1 MKMRRC
7 LAVTL
12 TFFTSFAVSHGQT
25 WNHNPTATNGPLS
38 WGGVAPTYATC
49 GAKAGEN
56 FVSVGMKATPIDIE
70 TTKAMS
76 VPLPALKFHYEPTP
90 FEIENNG
97 HVIEV
102 PYEKGSTLT
111 IGGSATDVYELA
123 QFHFHAPSEH
133 TVDGKPYDA
142 EFHLVHRNI
151 LGELAVVGVFMQRGD
166 GANGFFDQ
174 IMAGAPARIGVTP
187 SEGTKI
193 NAAELL
199 PPAQSYFTYT
209 GSLTT
214 PPCTEGV
221 RWFVLNDPVAISD
234 FALRQIHILVSQF
247 PGYNGFPNNNRPV
260 MPLNGRGVVAV
271 K

>member
-1 MKMRRC
+1 MKDKLVIT
-7 LAVTL
+7 LAL
-12 TFFTSFAVSHGQT
+12 SCALPICHGQS
-25 WNHNPTATNGPLS
+25 WNHNPADTNGPLN
-38 WGGVAPTYATC
+38 WGTVSAPYATC
-49 GAKAGEN
+49 GAKPADKFIE
-56 FVSVGMKATPIDIE
+56 VGMKATPIDIE
-70 TTKAMS
+70 PAKTIS
-76 VPLPALKFHYEPTP
+76 VALPALQFHYEKTP

-102 PYEKGSTLT
+102 PYEAGSTLH
-111 IGGSATDVYELA
+111 IGSSPTDQYQLA

-151 LGELAVVGVFMQRGD
+151 LGELAVVGVFMNKGD
-166 GANGFFDQ
+166 SANGLFDQ
-174 IMAGAPARIGVTP
+174 IMAGAPSRIGVTD
-187 SEGTKI
+187 SEGTHI
-193 NAAELL
+193 NVAELL
-199 PPAQSYFTYT
+199 PEAKSFFTYT

-214 PPCTEGV
+214 PPCSEGV
-221 RWFVLNDPVAISD
+221 RWFVLTEPVAISD
-234 FALRQIHILVSQF
+234 FALRQLHILISQM